1 MSRLKDALD
10 RASRKSSDQ
19 AKLYSPPTQVVPEAW
34 PFQEGDELAAQ
45 IVGDTPIS
53 SDDPRRPST
62 LSAADA
68 MSQTAQFAPETTAAD
83 RPALV
88 DRTLIDRQPT
98 AAAQAEGGDSASAR
112 RARAEFWARYPF
124 GAKGIGKVIVGP
136 NADPGLI
143 EQYRR
148 LGAALHHHQLHTGAR
163 TLMVTSAAASEGK
176 TLTATNLAL
185 TLSHSYQRRVLLI
198 DADLRRPSV
207 HEILRLP
214 NSVGLSDSLRHPE
227 RALAR
232 YHTITPTLSVFSA
245 GRPDS
250 DPMAGLVSE
259 TMNKILMEA
268 TQQFDWVI
276 VDTPPVALL
285 PDANLLAAMIDTA
298 LLVIGANAT
307 PYPLIRRAVEAI
319 GEQRILGVVLN
330 RMATAD
336 IVAAYNY
343 YGYGYGAYAYGAV
356 RKRRRGLMFW
366 RKSSDAAAKPAPA
379 APPPPGLDVAQP

>member
-10 RASRKSSDQ
+10 RAARNASEQSKQ
-19 AKLYSPPTQVVPEAW
+19 AFTPPAQVVPEAW
-34 PFQEGDELAAQ
+34 PFQEGDELAVQ
-45 IVGDTPIS
+45 IVGDTPLHEATADAAS
-53 SDDPRRPST
+53 SVPADALSTTSQFGPERSEVGAASDPTP
-62 LSAADA
+62 SAADA
-68 MSQTAQFAPETTAAD
+68 S
-83 RPALV
+83 V
-88 DRTLIDRQPT
+88 D
-98 AAAQAEGGDSASAR
+98 GGESASVR
-112 RARAEFWARYPF
+112 RARTEFWARYPF
-124 GAKGIGKVIVGP
+124 GSKGIGKVIVGAH
-136 NADPGLI
+136 ADAGLV

-148 LGAALHHHQLHTGAR
+148 LGAALHHHQLQTGAR

-185 TLSHSYQRRVLLI
+185 TMSHSYQRRVLLI
-198 DADLRRPSV
+198 DADLRRPSI

-227 RALAR
+227 RSVAR
-232 YHTITPTLSVFSA
+232 YHTITSTLSVFSA

-250 DPMAGLVSE
+250 DPMAGLVSD
-259 TMNKILMEA
+259 TMNRILIEA

-298 LLVIGANAT
+298 LLVIGANST
-307 PYPLIRRAVEAI
+307 PYPLIRRAMDAI

-330 RMATAD
+330 RMTTAD

-343 YGYGYGAYAYGAV
+343 YGYGYGAYWYGAA

-366 RKSSDAAAKPAPA
+366 RKAADPSPAVDPGA
-379 APPPPGLDVAQP
+379 HGADVVAP

>member
-10 RASRKSSDQ
+10 RAARKASEQS
-19 AKLYSPPTQVVPEAW
+19 KSYSPPAQVVPEVW
-34 PFQEGDELAAQ
+34 PFKEGDEFAAQ
-45 IVGDTPIS
+45 IVGEAPLSQVDSASPMAAATP
-53 SDDPRRPST
+53 DV
-62 LSAADA
+62 LSP
-68 MSQTAQFAPETTAAD
+68 TAQFAPEEPASPAIGTDAPDGVVAD
-83 RPALV
+83 TENV
-88 DRTLIDRQPT
+88 
-98 AAAQAEGGDSASAR
+98 SVR
-112 RARAEFWARYPF
+112 RARADFWSRYPF
-124 GAKGIGKVIVGP
+124 GSKGVGKVIVGP
-136 NADPGLI
+136 KADPGLV

-148 LGAALHHHQLHTGAR
+148 LGAALHHHQLQTGAR

-185 TLSHSYQRRVLLI
+185 TMSHSYQRRVLLI
-198 DADLRRPSV
+198 DADLRRPSL

-227 RALAR
+227 RSVAR
-232 YHTITPTLSVFSA
+232 YHTITSTLSVFSA

-259 TMNKILMEA
+259 TMNRILTDA

-298 LLVIGANAT
+298 LLVIGANST
-307 PYPLIRRAVEAI
+307 PYPLIRRAMEAI

-330 RMATAD
+330 RMTDAD

-343 YGYGYGAYAYGAV
+343 YGYGYGAYAYGAS
-356 RKRRRGLMFW
+356 RKRRRGLRFW
-366 RKSSDAAAKPAPA
+366 RSRAEAPA
-379 APPPPGLDVAQP
+379 KANEGATQGVDVAVP

>member
-10 RASRKSSDQ
+10 RAGRKNSDQ
-19 AKLYSPPTQVVPEAW
+19 PTQTFTPPTQVVREAW
-34 PFQEGDELAAQ
+34 AFQDGDELAAQ
-45 IVGDTPIS
+45 IVGDTP
-53 SDDPRRPST
+53 
-62 LSAADA
+62 LHGADA
-68 MSQTAQFAPETTAAD
+68 VSTDGPGALVADVLAPAAQFAPEK
-83 RPALV
+83 P
-88 DRTLIDRQPT
+88 
-98 AAAQAEGGDSASAR
+98 AAAPVATTGTVELGDSASVR
-112 RARAEFWARYPF
+112 RARAEFWGRYPF

-136 NADPGLI
+136 NTDPGLV

-185 TLSHSYQRRVLLI
+185 TMSHSYQRRVLLI
-198 DADLRRPSV
+198 DADLRRPSI

-227 RALAR
+227 RAVAR
-232 YHTITPTLSVFSA
+232 YHTITSTLSVFSA

-259 TMNKILMEA
+259 TMNRILTDA
-268 TQQFDWVI
+268 TQTFDWVI

-298 LLVIGANAT
+298 LLVIGANST
-307 PYPLIRRAVEAI
+307 PYPLIRRAIEAI

-336 IVAAYNY
+336 IVASYNY
-343 YGYGYGAYAYGAV
+343 YGYGYGAYAYGVA

-366 RKSSDAAAKPAPA
+366 RKSGESPAKPAA
-379 APPPPGLDVAQP
+379 APPPSAGLDVAES